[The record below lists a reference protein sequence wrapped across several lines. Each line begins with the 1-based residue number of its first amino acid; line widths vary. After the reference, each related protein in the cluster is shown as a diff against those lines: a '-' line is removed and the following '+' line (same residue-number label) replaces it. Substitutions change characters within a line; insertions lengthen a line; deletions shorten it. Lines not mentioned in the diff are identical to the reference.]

1 MLILKMN
8 KLSTDTSVLRRQL
21 YWAYRTWLTGMGVYR
36 PARILHRKKRTDFYQ
51 KWDFRF
57 CDSQTPELASLLM
70 HEVPVA
76 MAAALGRACRDRRIN
91 INVRMILARDYLIY
105 RRFAKWSADSL
116 KKHNR
121 RVKNARKNSLRIA
134 KLRQPGL
141 RRGGKPTKRKED
153 QAG

>member
-8 KLSTDTSVLRRQL
+8 QLSTDTSVLRRQL

-57 CDSQTPELASLLM
+57 SDLQTPELASLLM
-70 HEVPVA
+70 HEVQVA

-141 RRGGKPTKRKED
+141 RRGGKPTKRQED
-153 QAG
+153 QNG

>member
-8 KLSTDTSVLRRQL
+8 QLSMDASVLRRQL
-21 YWAYRTWLTGMGVYR
+21 YRAYRTWLTGMGVYR

-57 CDSQTPELASLLM
+57 SDLQTPELASLLM
-70 HEVPVA
+70 HEVQVA

-141 RRGGKPTKRKED
+141 RRGGKPTKRQED
-153 QAG
+153 QNG

>member
-8 KLSTDTSVLRRQL
+8 QLSMDASVLRRQL
-21 YWAYRTWLTGMGVYR
+21 YRAYRTWLTGMGVYR

-57 CDSQTPELASLLM
+57 SDLQTPELASLLM
-70 HEVPVA
+70 HEVQVA

-121 RVKNARKNSLRIA
+121 RVKNARKNSLWIA
-134 KLRQPGL
+134 KLHQPGL

-153 QAG
+153 PTG

>member
-8 KLSTDTSVLRRQL
+8 QLSMDASVLRRQL
-21 YWAYRTWLTGMGVYR
+21 YRAYRTWLTGMGVYR

-57 CDSQTPELASLLM
+57 CDSQTPDLASLLM
-70 HEVPVA
+70 HEVQVA

-105 RRFAKWSADSL
+105 RRFAEWSADSL

-141 RRGGKPTKRKED
+141 RRGGKPTKRQED
-153 QAG
+153 QNG